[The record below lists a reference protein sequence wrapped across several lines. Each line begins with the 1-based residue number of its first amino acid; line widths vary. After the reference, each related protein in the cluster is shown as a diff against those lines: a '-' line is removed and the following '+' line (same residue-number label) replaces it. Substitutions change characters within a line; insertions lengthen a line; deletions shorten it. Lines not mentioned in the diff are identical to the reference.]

1 MKLKQLEEYLQ
12 GVDGFEKPK
21 LLLEQY
27 ITPSHI
33 ASNML
38 FTIQSKYDDLE
49 GKTVADLG
57 ESLLE
62 SLLNLRWMRIKEGYR
77 IRTVA
82 VWLNFV
88 FLFFIGCGSGMLS
101 IGAFLLGSQYTVGFD
116 IDRDALNVTKFL
128 APCAWF
134 KNLKK
139 MLQVLQRNINEMEI
153 PGVDGVQIDVIKD
166 LKESKWMGVFDTV
179 LINPPFGTKH
189 NAGMDI
195 KFLETGIALA
205 TGAVYSLHKSSTR

>member
-1 MKLKQLEEYLQ
+1 MKLKKLEEYLQ

-38 FTIQSKYDDLE
+38 FTIQSKYGDLE

-57 ESLLE
+57 C
-62 SLLNLRWMRIKEGYR
+62 
-77 IRTVA
+77 
-82 VWLNFV
+82 
-88 FLFFIGCGSGMLS
+88 GCGMLS

-116 IDRDALNVTKFL
+116 IDRDALNI
-128 APCAWF
+128 
-134 KNLKK
+134 
-139 MLQVLQRNINEMEI
+139 LQRNINEMEI
-153 PGVDGVQIDVIKD
+153 PGVDGVQLDVIQD
-166 LKESKWMGVFDTV
+166 LKESKWKGVFDTV
-179 LINPPFGTKH
+179 LMNPPFGTKH

-205 TGAVYSLHKSSTR
+205 TGTVYSLHKTSTRQFIKRKSEEWGVPAEIIAELRYNIDASYKFHKKASVDIEVDCWRFNVVDKDMNALT